1 MPPKKSKIKKNKKN
15 KKNKKKFLPNP
26 ANIGIDL
33 NDNTYWINSLGI
45 GSDDVPDHLSVMGIN
60 NESYKKFNKLFK
72 KKGKKLNE
80 KDKNQIKVD
89 MPRTGGG
96 FFENNNKWKKK
107 KNLILMNLEKLLHKY
122 FERSENQTYMQGD
135 NRFAFC
141 CLMYC
146 NNNLKES
153 FILYFYLK
161 EKFHKWCFQIMDFDK
176 HSLQAQSAV
185 SLFYS
190 ISYSID
196 KNTLNKWGAYNANG
210 TGLSMHYLWKNL
222 TSGPLDLILTSILH
236 FQDFN
241 TFKKIFIEIST
252 SSIEEIYYYLATF
265 FCETFKDIDFNDDNQ
280 YTINNKKYNYR
291 TPKNDQKDSLDLLDK
306 KQILLDT
313 NIGSLKVN
321 SFYKIKNLKIPFNNA
336 RKHMS
341 TTIKNHGSIS
351 KYFIKI
357 LKKSKKYSKK
367 QGGSPFFPA
376 NDDEEGDKIMKNE
389 IIVDF
394 TKKDTLFSKIKGKI
408 KRKKGGGY
416 KLSITKD
423 GWINFKKKT
432 RRKKRRKR
440 KNKSVKKYY

>member
-1 MPPKKSKIKKNKKN
+1 MPPKKSKNKKN
-15 KKNKKKFLPNP
+15 KKIKKKFLPNP

-45 GSDDVPDHLSVMGIN
+45 GSNDVPDHLSVMGIN
-60 NESYKKFNKLFK
+60 NESYKKYNKLFK
-72 KKGKKLNE
+72 KKGKKLNK
-80 KDKNQIKVD
+80 KDLDQIKVD
-89 MPRTGGG
+89 IPRTGGG
-96 FFENNNKWKKK
+96 FFKNNSKWKSK
-107 KNLILMNLEKLLHKY
+107 KNLILMNLEKLLIKY

-135 NRFAFC
+135 NRYAFC

-146 NNNLKES
+146 NNNLNES
-153 FILYFYLK
+153 FILYSYLK
-161 EKFHKWCFQIMDFDK
+161 KKFHKWCFQIMDLDNN
-176 HSLQAQSAV
+176 SLQAHSAI

-196 KNTLNKWGAYNANG
+196 KNTLNKFGEYNMNG
-210 TGLSMHYLWKNL
+210 MGVSMHYLLKNL

-265 FCETFKDIDFNDDNQ
+265 FCETFKDIDFNDENQ
-280 YTINNKKYNYR
+280 YTIYNKKYNYR
-291 TPKNDQKDSLDLLDK
+291 TSKNNKEHSLDILEK
-306 KQILLDT
+306 IQILLQGDT
-313 NIGSLKVN
+313 ISEKVN
-321 SFYKIKNLKIPFNNA
+321 PMYKIKNLKIPFNNA
-336 RKHMS
+336 RKHM
-341 TTIKNHGSIS
+341 TTTVKNHGSIS

-357 LKKSKKYSKK
+357 LKKSKKYSKIQHK
-367 QGGSPFFPA
+367 SGLFPA
-376 NDDEEGDKIMKNE
+376 NDDNKGDEIMKKK

-394 TKKDTLFSKIKGKI
+394 TKKDTLLSKIKGKF
-408 KRKKGGGY
+408 KKKKGGGY

-432 RRKKRRKR
+432 RRKKKGKR
-440 KNKSVKKYY
+440 KNKTVKKIY